1 MHNPRHP
8 HAPPLRNGVGPS
20 CVALPHSGSGTML
33 EFLVRRMPAVG
44 AEVWRQRMA
53 DGDVVDEHGAV
64 LTPERGFEP
73 GLRLYYYRALPHE
86 PVLPFKEQV
95 LYQDAHLLVADKPHF
110 MPVTPSGQYLQSTLL
125 VRLRNRLDL
134 PHLAPLHRIDRD
146 TAGLVLF
153 SVQPATRGAYHALF
167 RDRLMHKT
175 YLAVAPWR
183 RGLEFPLVCHS
194 RLEPGMPFFRTREV
208 AGPANSETQIDVEE
222 VQGAWARYRLHPVT
236 GKRHQLRVHMAALGL
251 PLRNDAFYPEVQD
264 APEGDH
270 SRPLQLLAQRLQF
283 TDPLSGTARMFESA
297 LQLLPLPV
305 AAA

>member
-20 CVALPHSGSGTML
+20 CVALPHSGAGTML
-33 EFLVRRMPAVG
+33 DFLVRRMPAVG
-44 AEVWRQRMA
+44 ARVWRQRMA
-53 DGDVVDEHGAV
+53 DGDVVDEHGVV

-73 GLRLYYYRALPHE
+73 GLRLYYYRTLPGE

-125 VRLRNRLDL
+125 VRLRNQLDL

-153 SVQPATRGAYHALF
+153 SVQPSTRGAYHALF
-167 RDRLMHKT
+167 RDRLVHKT
-175 YLAVAPWR
+175 YLAVAPWCSH
-183 RGLEFPLVCHS
+183 LEFPLQRHS
-194 RLEPGMPFFRTREV
+194 RLVEGTPFFRTQEV
-208 AGPANSETQIDVEE
+208 PGAANSETHIDVEE

-264 APEGDH
+264 VPESDH
-270 SRPLQLLAQRLQF
+270 SRPLQLLAKGLQF
-283 TDPLSGTARMFESA
+283 TDPLSGALREFESA
-297 LQLLPLPV
+297 RELLPLPLC
-305 AAA
+305 